1 MLAGLKF
8 LSEADVINAIQ
19 QLVAA
24 GCLSRRT
31 ATEIAYNS
39 GYGYGT
45 ADEWDR
51 IIQEAHDE
59 LVARLKQLPKQ
70 ENK

>member
-39 GYGYGT
+39 GYGT

>member
-39 GYGYGT
+39 GYA